1 MANQVTQHWDL
12 PEGCEIHLHITSA
25 EPFPEQVWKEDLPR
39 LITSIDTLR
48 IHLGGD
54 L

>member
-1 MANQVTQHWDL
+1 MSNHIQQVWDL
-12 PEGCEIHLHITSA
+12 PEGGEIRLDITA
-25 EPFPEQVWKEDLPR
+25 PEPFPSAVWKEDLPR
-39 LITSIDTLR
+39 LIVAIDTLR